1 MGEAGREARGPSRPA
16 ALAAVVAA
24 VVWAPSL
31 ANDFVW
37 DDRFLVA
44 ENDILRRPDALR
56 AIFTQGLWAQESL
69 ADLSLRQYY
78 RPVVLLAWWIV
89 QQVSR
94 SPVAFHALNVALH
107 AVATGLAVVVIR
119 RVAGVRPLAAL
130 VGGLLFAVHGSRT
143 GSVAWITGLLD
154 VLPAIPALAA
164 LALAASPVD
173 SRERARSASIAALCA
188 LALLGKETSA
198 VIPAL
203 VIAVAPA
210 GMKLRAMLL
219 RAAPSALVVGLAGVA
234 RVVWMP
240 LGGERW
246 PIAFSSRAGLA
257 LESLGRF
264 ARLTAWPTSTVQD
277 TVLRSD
283 VNGNPAL
290 SGTHVAL
297 GAAALAAVL
306 ALAAWAWKRGETAL
320 RAAPLLW
327 FIPLGLALN
336 FVWPGPIHPQVALAR
351 YLYLPLVG
359 VAVLL
364 AWGVDRVLD
373 RAREVPRWA
382 ALAIVALA
390 FAWLPARLG
399 EQEHFRDE
407 GTFFRHELDVH
418 RDDPQMAQALS
429 ARLVH
434 ERRTRAAYEMSL
446 RAVELWRAVE
456 PKTRVTPAIAAVTAL
471 DLGLDSALP
480 PDAVEARRSLAQSFD
495 DLWNPNRARAV
506 FILGSAH
513 IPLAREDLPPR
524 NAAHARAVHATI
536 LSDLGDDRAAMAT
549 LARGLAECPGA
560 CEPLVDRALKVFV
573 RTGDVTQARGVAR
586 ESARRGAP
594 TATLRAWDFM
604 IDALARDLTS
614 TDPMRV
620 GRALLATG
628 APGRALAALPPEG
641 RSPEADAV
649 RVEALL
655 SLQRVDEAEQVI
667 ARSIAP
673 TDRARAE
680 ALAALTRERRR
691 ADTPWSERDFTAP

>member
-1 MGEAGREARGPSRPA
+1 MDEAGREAREFSRPG
-16 ALAAVVAA
+16 ALAAAVAA
-24 VVWAPSL
+24 VFWAPSL
-31 ANDFVW
+31 ANGFVW
-37 DDRFLVA
+37 DDHFLVA
-44 ENDILRRPDALR
+44 ENDVLRRPDALR

-78 RPVVLLAWWIV
+78 RPVVLLAWWAV

-107 AVATGLAVVVIR
+107 AVATALAVVVIR

-130 VGGLLFAVHGSRT
+130 VGGLIFAVHGSRT

-154 VLPAIPALAA
+154 VLPAIPALGA

-173 SRERARSASIAALCA
+173 SRERARSAAIAALCA

-203 VIAVAPA
+203 VVAVAPA
-210 GMKLRAMLL
+210 GMKLRAALV
-219 RAAPSALVVGLAGVA
+219 RAAPSALVVGLAGLA

-246 PIAFSSRAGLA
+246 PIALSSRVGLA

-264 ARLTAWPTSTVQD
+264 ARLSAWPTSTVQD

-290 SGTHVAL
+290 SGAHIAL
-297 GAAALAAVL
+297 GAVTLAAVV
-306 ALAAWAWKRGETAL
+306 ALAGWAWKRGETAL

-327 FIPLGLALN
+327 IIPLGLALN

-351 YLYLPLVG
+351 YLYLPLLG
-359 VAVLL
+359 VSLAL
-364 AWGVDRVLD
+364 AWCVDRALD
-373 RAREVPRWA
+373 RVREVPRWA
-382 ALAIVALA
+382 ALAVVALT
-390 FAWLPARLG
+390 FAWLPSRLS

-407 GTFFRHELDVH
+407 GTFFRHELAVH
-418 RDDPQMAQALS
+418 PDDPQMAQALS

-434 ERRTRAAYEMSL
+434 EGRTRAAHEMSL
-446 RAVELWRAVE
+446 RAVESWRAVE
-456 PKTRVTPAIAAVTAL
+456 PKTRVTPAIATVTAL

-480 PDAVEARRSLAQSFD
+480 PDAVEARRGLAQSFD
-495 DLWNPNRARAV
+495 DLWNPARARTV
-506 FILGSAH
+506 FTLGSAR

-524 NAAHARAVHATI
+524 DAAHARAVHATL
-536 LSDLGDDRAAMAT
+536 LSDLGDDRAAMAV
-549 LARGLAECPGA
+549 LSAGLAECPGA
-560 CEPLVDRALKVFV
+560 CEALVDRALKVFV
-573 RTGDVTQARGVAR
+573 RNGNVDQARGIAR
-586 ESARRGAP
+586 EAARRGASP
-594 TATLRAWDFM
+594 ALVRGWDFM

-614 TDPMRV
+614 ADPARV
-620 GRALLATG
+620 GRALFATG
-628 APGRALAALPPEG
+628 AAGRALASLPPEG
-641 RSPEADAV
+641 RSPEADAI

-655 SLQRVDEAEQVI
+655 SLHRADEAEQVI

-680 ALAALTRERRR
+680 ALGALARERRR
-691 ADTPWSERDFTAP
+691 ADTPWSERDLSAP